1 MTRSEER
8 EHFLAEASRV
18 LGSSIDF
25 ETTIQKVARLAVPT
39 LADWCG
45 VDLVT
50 ESGELQR
57 IAVAHVDPGK
67 VESAREL
74 NRRYPAPRDSA
85 TGVPA
90 VVRSG
95 RSEFYP
101 DISDEMVAA
110 TAVDEQHLALLREL
124 DLHGVIIAPLRAADQ
139 TFGALTL
146 ISSRKSR
153 RYTDA
158 DVALAEE
165 LAHRAALAIQSARL
179 YAAEQDARRRA
190 EEMVE
195 RTERLQ
201 AVTAALSQATTP
213 FAVADA
219 ALGDTIAAL
228 GASAGA
234 LFLLAPDGRT
244 LEVIKV
250 AGRDEDTLRDFGTLP
265 LESDTPMLEVMRE
278 GQCVYIETRDDLCQP
293 NGPLAGTNR
302 FALMSACA
310 VAPLKIGDRVLGGM
324 AWAFREPREFSSRDR
339 VFIETVARQCGL
351 AVERARLYA
360 AERAARE
367 AAQAAN
373 RAKSDFLATMSH
385 ELRTPINA
393 IQGYAQLLDLGIPGP
408 LKEQQ
413 REYLSRI
420 TSSAGHL
427 LGLVNEVLDLAK
439 IESGTITV
447 EREPVVAGDTVD
459 AALSLIRPQAARR
472 QLALSDECGGTRS
485 ATYLGDEHRVRQIL
499 TNLLSN
505 AVKFTPPGGAIAVE
519 CSASNETPRF
529 AAAERGSF
537 VVFRI
542 TDTGIGIAP
551 DQIERIFEPFTQA
564 GAAQKNPYTR
574 GATGTGLGLTISRR
588 LARLMGGELTVES
601 SLGAGSV
608 FTLWMPVPSDRSMD
622 GVSGNAETAAG
633 EALAEPDAV
642 VETAA
647 AAPVAGLARI
657 SRGLLQETTAVLVNF
672 TKRVRRD
679 SRVPAAQSAS
689 DSQIEDHMASFVAD
703 LSTGL
708 RLLEVAGSDP
718 SDLLRDSSAIIRTI
732 MEQHG
737 NQRFRIG
744 WSEEGINAEMEIL
757 RDVICE
763 AVGRVPGATAEE
775 MKEACGAVEQFVAQ
789 ATRHTLAAYRL
800 AAAALQLGTMRQ

>member
-1 MTRSEER
+1 MTGETMAGTQRMRSEER

-50 ESGELQR
+50 DNGDLQR
-57 IAVAHVDPGK
+57 IAVAHVDPAR
-67 VESAREL
+67 VESAKKL
-74 NRRYPAPRDSA
+74 HSLYPAQADSP

-90 VVRSG
+90 VIRTG
-95 RSEFYP
+95 KSEFYP
-101 DISDEMVAA
+101 DISEEMVAA
-110 TAVDEQHLALLREL
+110 SAVDEQHLELLREL
-124 DLHGVIIAPLRAADQ
+124 DLHGVIIAPLRAAEQ

-153 RYTDA
+153 RYTEA

-201 AVTAALSQATTP
+201 TVTAALSQATTP
-213 FAVADA
+213 FAAGEA
-219 ALGDTIAAL
+219 ALGDTISAL
-228 GASAGA
+228 DASAGA
-234 LFLLAPDGRT
+234 LFLLTPEGKG

-250 AGRDEDTLRDFGTLP
+250 AGSGEDTARKLQTLP
-265 LESDTPMLEVMRE
+265 AEAESPLAEAVRDGETR
-278 GQCVYIETRDDLCQP
+278 YIE
-293 NGPLAGTNR
+293 NGAPGAPGLAI
-302 FALMSACA
+302 
-310 VAPLKIGDRVLGGM
+310 APLKIGDRVLGAM
-324 AWAFREPREFSSRDR
+324 AWAFRERREFTDRDR
-339 VFIETVARQCGL
+339 VFIETVARQCAL
-351 AVERARLYA
+351 AVERAQLYA

-367 AAQAAN
+367 SAQAAN

-413 REYLSRI
+413 REFLSRI
-420 TSSAGHL
+420 TSSAEHL

-439 IESGTITV
+439 IESGTIRV
-447 EREPVVAGDTVD
+447 EREPVAAGNTVD
-459 AALSLIRPQAARR
+459 AALSLIRPQAASR
-472 QLALSDECGGTRS
+472 QVALSDECEGARN

-505 AVKFTPPGGAIAVE
+505 AVKFTPPGGAIVVD
-519 CSASNETPRF
+519 CSTTREAPKLS
-529 AAAERGSF
+529 AAKRDCF
-537 VVFRI
+537 VLFRI

-551 DQIERIFEPFTQA
+551 DQMERIFEPFTQA
-564 GAAQKNPYTR
+564 DGAHKNPYTR

-601 SLGAGSV
+601 TPGTGSV
-608 FTLWMPVPSDRSMD
+608 FSLWMPMPDEPAGEGTDERSE
-622 GVSGNAETAAG
+622 VSGTETESG
-633 EALAEPDAV
+633 GTDAV

-647 AAPVAGLARI
+647 AAPVTGLANI
-657 SRGLLQETTAVLVNF
+657 SRGLLKEIPVVLVDF
-672 TKRVRRD
+672 VRRVRGS
-679 SRVPAAQSAS
+679 SRIPAAQSAS

-718 SDLLRDSSAIIRTI
+718 SELLRDSSAIIRTI

-744 WSEEGINAEMEIL
+744 WSEEGITAEMEIL
-757 RDVICE
+757 CDVICD
-763 AVGRVPGATAEE
+763 AVKRVPGATAEE
-775 MKEACGAVEQFVAQ
+775 RNQACAAVEQFVAQ
-789 ATRHTLAAYRL
+789 ASRHTVAAYRL
-800 AAAALQLGTMRQ
+800 AAAALQLGSMRP